1 MHSERT
7 RKVGNVK
14 DIFQEGNKLKQKI
27 FALAMASAMIVSLFA
42 GCGGSSGQN
51 APTASGEAPAVS
63 SGTQYDKVTLKL
75 SCNGTDIAN
84 DTRMAKLFAEKVKEK
99 SGGAVTVNVFPNDQL
114 ASGNMSKGLELLC
127 DGTVDLDI
135 HSTSIIANLDNR
147 MMVSTLPWL
156 FKDYQSA
163 EDAFFGKGGE
173 FLNTVLSEKG
183 LTYLGAVHN
192 GFKAMTCGKHAIKSP
207 EDLKGLKIRIPGG
220 DFFSAFYTAFGA
232 SPQAMS
238 WGEVFTALQQ
248 GTIDGHDNSL
258 STINS
263 ANVQEVQKYITISN
277 HTYEAF
283 TFTANTAKF
292 EKLSAE
298 TQALIRQCVEE
309 ACKEMNQQIVADE
322 AGLKDKFINENGCE
336 IYELT
341 EDDVAKFKAVV
352 QPLIDQYKEVYGAD
366 ACTAFGV
373 Q

>member
-1 MHSERT
+1 M
-7 RKVGNVK
+7 
-14 DIFQEGNKLKQKI
+14 
-27 FALAMASAMIVSLFA
+27 
-42 GCGGSSGQN
+42 
-51 APTASGEAPAVS
+51 
-63 SGTQYDKVTLKL
+63 
-75 SCNGTDIAN
+75 
-84 DTRMAKLFAEKVKEK
+84 
-99 SGGAVTVNVFPNDQL
+99 
-114 ASGNMSKGLELLC
+114 
-127 DGTVDLDI
+127 
-135 HSTSIIANLDNR
+135 
-147 MMVSTLPWL
+147 
-156 FKDYQSA
+156 
-163 EDAFFGKGGE
+163 
-173 FLNTVLSEKG
+173 
-183 LTYLGAVHN
+183 
-192 GFKAMTCGKHAIKSP
+192 
-207 EDLKGLKIRIPGG
+207 
-220 DFFSAFYTAFGA
+220 
-232 SPQAMS
+232 
-238 WGEVFTALQQ
+238 QQ